1 MMLPGGQC
9 NNCPKTTSG
18 RQGGCFPGQ
27 EVNSE
32 PWETGPMLLLLMDP
46 ISDDPGEPGNRVT
59 KLPQDLTEWS
69 GKLSRRGPQPCT
81 PHSAIIAV
89 PRLLPSQCFFG
100 ALHLKSIQGLSH
112 PVVLRQDSWF

>member
-46 ISDDPGEPGNRVT
+46 ISDDPGEPGHKASTGSDRMVW
-59 KLPQDLTEWS
+59 QA
-69 GKLSRRGPQPCT
+69 Q
-81 PHSAIIAV
+81 
-89 PRLLPSQCFFG
+89 SQRAP
-100 ALHLKSIQGLSH
+100 ALH
-112 PVVLRQDSWF
+112 PT